1 VESVKVAA
9 AITGAIWFVKS
20 KGDALKEVV
29 MTIATKKERLV
40 MDFFGQNK
48 HSIFEPTRAV
58 MEKTDGTLVE
68 GRDILCRASK
78 VHLG

>member
-1 VESVKVAA
+1 MESVKVAA

-48 HSIFEPTRAV
+48 HCYFRADPCRHG
-58 MEKTDGTLVE
+58 KDGWDP
-68 GRDILCRASK
+68 G
-78 VHLG
+78 